1 MLALTR
7 KKGESIIIGD
17 DIEVTI
23 LSITG
28 DSVKIGI
35 DAPRSV
41 PVNRKEIYLQIMEQ
55 NKKAARAAVANISA
69 LSAMLTKTKRGNKP

>member
-17 DIEVTI
+17 DIEITI
-23 LSITG
+23 LSIAG
-28 DSVKIGI
+28 ESVKIGI

-55 NKKAARAAVANISA
+55 NKKAAETTVANLGA
-69 LSAMLTKTKRGNKP
+69 LSAMFGKRK

>member
-17 DIEVTI
+17 DIEVTV
-23 LSITG
+23 LSIAG
-28 DSVKIGI
+28 DAVKIGI
-35 DAPRSV
+35 DAPRAV

-55 NKKAARAAVANISA
+55 NKKAAKSAVANLSA
-69 LSAMLTKTKRGNKP
+69 LSVMLKKKG